1 MTFYYLYQTKQ
12 SCHLLVKLWDDEV
25 WRRSRFSKSGQH
37 REKMLDGLAER
48 MISAFFFSTSFF
60 MVQVLKEIHISVLV
74 FQTVS
79 VFVIECWCRTLW
91 CYPSISF
98 SGSVSGIV
106 IECWSRTFCN
116 VIPPFRALGLSQ
128 LLNVGVGLSV
138 MLFLHFALW
147 VFLRLYPL
155 RLLVYA
161 LYSTELQGILS
172 RIANHFTC
180 CLCM

>member
-1 MTFYYLYQTKQ
+1 MMRSEEDQGFPRVVSTGRRCWMDWQRGWSVPF
-12 SCHLLVKLWDDEV
+12 SSLLPFLWFKC
-25 WRRSRFSKSGQH
+25 WRRYTF
-37 REKMLDGLAER
+37 L
-48 MISAFFFSTSFF
+48 F
-60 MVQVLKEIHISVLV
+60 LV